1 MNKAFE
7 ASRPGAADSAG
18 SAALDARLDHTLD
31 RANSDVVLIV
41 DDVPDNLSV
50 LHDAL
55 DESGYTVLVATS
67 GEAALQRARQAL
79 PDIVLLDAM
88 MPGMDGFE
96 VARRLKG
103 TAETAHI
110 PIIFMTG
117 LTETE
122 YLVAALEAGGV
133 DYVTKPIKP
142 KEVMARMGVHL
153 QGARRARQEAR
164 QAGQA
169 RNALDAFG
177 YASITVRLSGN
188 TAGEAGDGKLIW
200 QTPLA
205 RELLMRYYGTSAP
218 QTPEP
223 VLSWLRRHV
232 ADARRQI
239 EPPRLSIE
247 QGPRRLTFR
256 LHQQTGDGEGIGEPD
271 ADNREAAGLGDWLIV
286 MRETSEDAIVEAMSL
301 SFKLTA
307 REAEVLYWV
316 VKGKINRDIGEI
328 LGASPA
334 TVKKHLERVY
344 VKLGVETRTAAA
356 GMAMNRIRQLHPQF
370 EG

>member
-1 MNKAFE
+1 M
-7 ASRPGAADSAG
+7 GAMPDERMHQ
-18 SAALDARLDHTLD
+18 ALDRS
-31 RANSDVVLIV
+31 NSDVVLIV

-67 GEAALQRARQAL
+67 GEAALKTARQAV

-96 VARRLKG
+96 VARRLKAM
-103 TAETAHI
+103 AETAHI
-110 PIIFMTG
+110 PIVFMTG

-122 YLVAALEAGGV
+122 HLVAALASGGV

-153 QGARRARQEAR
+153 QGARAARQQAQ

-177 YASITVRLSGN
+177 YASITVRLVGQDDAM
-188 TAGEAGDGKLIW
+188 AGRLIW

-205 RELLMRYYGTSAP
+205 RDLLKRYYGTSAP
-218 QTPEP
+218 AIPQP
-223 VLSWLRRHV
+223 VLDWLRRHLV
-232 ADARRQI
+232 DAGRQI
-239 EPPRLSIE
+239 EPPRLSVE
-247 QGPRRLTFR
+247 QGARRLTFR
-256 LHQQTGDGEGIGEPD
+256 LHQRTDD
-271 ADNREAAGLGDWLIV
+271 AADSGGGADWLIV
-286 MRETSEDAIVEAMSL
+286 MREISEEAVVEAMSL

-316 VKGKINRDIGEI
+316 VKGKINRDIADI
-328 LGASPA
+328 VGASPA

-344 VKLGVETRTAAA
+344 AKLGVETRTAAA

>member
-1 MNKAFE
+1 MRENSFR
-7 ASRPGAADSAG
+7 SNSN
-18 SAALDARLDHTLD
+18 HLD
-31 RANSDVVLIV
+31 RVLDRSSSDVVLIV

-55 DESGYTVLVATS
+55 DESGYTVLVATN
-67 GEAALQRARQAL
+67 GEDALQRARQAL

-96 VARRLKG
+96 VAKRLK
-103 TAETAHI
+103 ALPETAHI
-110 PIIFMTG
+110 PIVFMTG

-122 YLVAALEAGGV
+122 HLVAALEAGAV

-169 RNALDAFG
+169 RSALDAFG
-177 YASITVRLSGN
+177 YASITVRMSGQE
-188 TAGEAGDGKLIW
+188 GEGKLIW

-205 RELLMRYYGTSAP
+205 RDLLLAYYGTSAP
-218 QTPEP
+218 GVPEP
-223 VLSWLRRHV
+223 LLNWLRRHV
-232 ADARRQI
+232 LGTVPQV

-247 QGPRRLTFR
+247 MGKRRLSFR
-256 LHQQTGDGEGIGEPD
+256 LHQRTDDAVDGDEGGGETG
-271 ADNREAAGLGDWLIV
+271 GDWLIV
-286 MRETSEDAIVEAMSL
+286 MRETSEDAVVEAMSL

-316 VKGKINRDIGEI
+316 IKGKINRDIADI
-328 LGASPA
+328 LGTSPG

-344 VKLGVETRTAAA
+344 AKLGVETRTAAA
-356 GMAMNRIRQLHPQF
+356 SMAMNRIKQLHPQF

>member
-1 MNKAFE
+1 MNLM
-7 ASRPGAADSAG
+7 PDS
-18 SAALDARLDHTLD
+18 RLDRTLD

-41 DDVPDNLSV
+41 DDVPDNLAV

-67 GEAALQRARQAL
+67 GEAALQRARQAV

-96 VARRLKG
+96 VARRLK
-103 TAETAHI
+103 AMPETAHI

-122 YLVAALEAGGV
+122 HLVAALQAGGV

-177 YASITVRLSGN
+177 YASMTVRMHADGK
-188 TAGEAGDGKLIW
+188 EDGKLIW

-205 RELLMRYYGTSAP
+205 RELLMRYYGTTAP
-218 QTPEP
+218 QTPQP
-223 VLSWLRRHV
+223 VLDWLRRHL
-232 ADARRQI
+232 ADAELQI
-239 EPPRLSIE
+239 EPPRLTVE

-256 LHQQTGDGEGIGEPD
+256 LHQQTEGSDSG
-271 ADNREAAGLGDWLIV
+271 GDWLIV
-286 MRETSEDAIVEAMSL
+286 MREISDDAVVEAIAL

-316 VKGKINRDIGEI
+316 VKGKVNRDIGDI

-334 TVKKHLERVY
+334 TIKKHLERVY
-344 VKLGVETRTAAA
+344 AKLGVETRTAAA
-356 GMAMNRIRQLHPQF
+356 GRAMNRIRQLHPQF
-370 EG
+370 EC

>member
-1 MNKAFE
+1 M
-7 ASRPGAADSAG
+7 SRTRPLSQ
-18 SAALDARLDHTLD
+18 TLD

-55 DESGYTVLVATS
+55 DESGYTVLLATH
-67 GEAALQRARQAL
+67 GEAALQRAGQAL

-96 VARRLKG
+96 VAKRLK
-103 TAETAHI
+103 ADARTAHI

-117 LTETE
+117 LLDTE
-122 YLVAALEAGGV
+122 YLVAALESGGV

-142 KEVMARMGVHL
+142 KEVLARMSVHL
-153 QGARRARQEAR
+153 QSAREKR
-164 QAGQA
+164 QA

-177 YASITVRLSGN
+177 YATITVRVS
-188 TAGEAGDGKLIW
+188 DGKLMW

-205 RELLMRYYGTSAP
+205 RDLLLQYYGTSAP
-218 QTPEP
+218 QTPEA
-223 VLSWLRRHV
+223 VLTWLRRNLP
-232 ADARRQI
+232 DAERQI
-239 EPPRLSIE
+239 EPPRLSCE
-247 QGPRRLTFR
+247 SPGHGARRLTFR
-256 LHQQTGDGEGIGEPD
+256 LHQQTGDD
-271 ADNREAAGLGDWLIV
+271 DWLII
-286 MRETSEDAIVEAMSL
+286 MREESDETVIQAISL

-316 VKGKINRDIGEI
+316 VKGKINRDIGDI
-328 LGASPA
+328 LGTSPM
-334 TVKKHLERVY
+334 TVKKHLERVFA
-344 VKLGVETRTAAA
+344 KLGVETRTAAA
-356 GMAMNRIRQLHPQF
+356 GMAMSRIRLLHPQF

>member
-1 MNKAFE
+1 V
-7 ASRPGAADSAG
+7 
-18 SAALDARLDHTLD
+18 TTVLD
-31 RANSDVVLIV
+31 RGDSDLVLIV

-67 GEAALQRARQAL
+67 GEAALQCAAQAL

-96 VARRLKG
+96 VAKRLKADPL
-103 TAETAHI
+103 TAQI

-122 YLVAALEAGGV
+122 HLVAALEAGGV

-142 KEVMARMGVHL
+142 KEVLARMGVHL
-153 QGARRARQEAR
+153 QSAR
-164 QAGQA
+164 QARQT

-177 YASITVRLSGN
+177 YASITVRP
-188 TAGEAGDGKLIW
+188 GDGRLMW

-205 RELLMRYYGTSAP
+205 RDLLETYYGTSAP
-218 QTPEP
+218 ETPAP
-223 VLSWLRRHV
+223 ILDWLRRHLQ
-232 ADARRQI
+232 DAERQI
-239 EPPRLSIE
+239 EPPRLTAE
-247 QGPRRLTFR
+247 LGARRLSIR
-256 LHQQTGDGEGIGEPD
+256 LHQQTGDD
-271 ADNREAAGLGDWLIV
+271 DWLIV
-286 MRETSEDAIVEAMSL
+286 MREVSDAAIIESMSL
-301 SFKLTA
+301 AFKLTA

-316 VKGKINRDIGEI
+316 VKGKINRDIADI

-334 TVKKHLERVY
+334 TVKKHMERIFA
-344 VKLGVETRTAAA
+344 KLGVETRTAAA
-356 GMAMNRIRQLHPQF
+356 GMAMNRIRQLHPHF

>member
-1 MNKAFE
+1 MSA
-7 ASRPGAADSAG
+7 RPQQLPGAAF
-18 SAALDARLDHTLD
+18 D
-31 RANSDVVLIV
+31 RATSEVVLIV

-67 GEAALQRARQAL
+67 GEAALQRVLQVV

-96 VARRLKG
+96 LARRLKSS
-103 TAETAHI
+103 AATAHI

-122 YLVAALEAGGV
+122 YLVAALESGGV

-142 KEVMARMGVHL
+142 KEVLARMGVHM
-153 QGARRARQEAR
+153 QGARQARQT
-164 QAGQA
+164 

-177 YASITVRLSGN
+177 YASITVRAS
-188 TAGEAGDGKLIW
+188 DGKLMW

-205 RELLMRYYGTSAP
+205 RELLMAYYGTSSP
-218 QTPEP
+218 QTPQA
-223 VLSWLRRHV
+223 VVDWLRRHLK
-232 ADARRQI
+232 DALNQI
-239 EPPRLSIE
+239 EPPRLTAE
-247 QGPRRLTFR
+247 LGARRLTFR
-256 LHQQTGDGEGIGEPD
+256 LHQQTGDE
-271 ADNREAAGLGDWLIV
+271 DWLIV
-286 MRETSEDAIVEAMSL
+286 MREVSDTAVIEAMSL
-301 SFKLTA
+301 YFKLTH

-316 VKGKINRDIGEI
+316 VKGKINRDIADI

-334 TVKKHLERVY
+334 TIKKHLERIFA
-344 VKLGVETRTAAA
+344 KLGVETRTAAA
-356 GMAMNRIRQLHPQF
+356 GMAMTRIRQLHPQF
-370 EG
+370 EA

>member
-1 MNKAFE
+1 MG
-7 ASRPGAADSAG
+7 SGPDTGQTPGRKVDRG
-18 SAALDARLDHTLD
+18 LDHTLD

-55 DESGYTVLVATS
+55 DESGYTVLVATR
-67 GEAALQRARQAL
+67 GEAALQCALQAL

-96 VARRLKG
+96 VARRLKA
-103 TAETAHI
+103 TPQTAHI

-177 YASITVRLSGN
+177 YASITVRMGSADGK
-188 TAGEAGDGKLIW
+188 GDGRLIW

-205 RELLMRYYGTSAP
+205 RDLLMRYYGTSAP

-223 VLSWLRRHV
+223 VLNWLRRHL
-232 ADARRQI
+232 AEAERQI
-239 EPPRLSIE
+239 EPPRLTVE
-247 QGPRRLTFR
+247 LGPRRLTFR
-256 LHQQTGDGEGIGEPD
+256 LHQQTGDGEG
-271 ADNREAAGLGDWLIV
+271 DWLIV
-286 MRETSEDAIVEAMSL
+286 MREISDDAVVEAMSL

-316 VKGKINRDIGEI
+316 VKGKINRDIADI

-344 VKLGVETRTAAA
+344 AKLGVETRTAAA

>member
-1 MNKAFE
+1 MSSVLE
-7 ASRPGAADSAG
+7 SVSV
-18 SAALDARLDHTLD
+18 LDRRLDQTLD

-55 DESGYTVLVATS
+55 DESGYTVLVATG
-67 GEAALQRARQAL
+67 GEAALQRALQAL

-96 VARRLKG
+96 VAKRLKAM
-103 TAETAHI
+103 AETAHI

-122 YLVAALEAGGV
+122 HLVAALEAGGV

-177 YASITVRLSGN
+177 YASITVRMGG
-188 TAGEAGDGKLIW
+188 TADGKLIW

-205 RELLMRYYGTSAP
+205 RDLLMRYYGTSAP

-223 VLSWLRRHV
+223 VLNWLRRHLV
-232 ADARRQI
+232 EAERQI
-239 EPPRLSIE
+239 EPPRLAVE
-247 QGPRRLTFR
+247 FGPRRLTFR
-256 LHQQTGDGEGIGEPD
+256 LHQQTGDGDGSD
-271 ADNREAAGLGDWLIV
+271 DWLIV
-286 MRETSEDAIVEAMSL
+286 MREISDDAVVEAMSL

-316 VKGKINRDIGEI
+316 VKGKTNRDIGDI
-328 LGASPA
+328 LGSSPA

-344 VKLGVETRTAAA
+344 AKLGVETRTAAA

>member
-1 MNKAFE
+1 MN
-7 ASRPGAADSAG
+7 
-18 SAALDARLDHTLD
+18 ARIDFD
-31 RANSDVVLIV
+31 RATSPVVLIV

-55 DESGYTVLVATS
+55 DESGYTVLVATG
-67 GEAALQRARQAL
+67 GEAALQRAAQAL

-103 TAETAHI
+103 APATAHI

-122 YLVAALEAGGV
+122 HLVAALEAGGV

-142 KEVMARMGVHL
+142 KEVLARMGVHM
-153 QGARRARQEAR
+153 QGARQARQT
-164 QAGQA
+164 

-177 YASITVRLSGN
+177 YASITVRAS
-188 TAGEAGDGKLIW
+188 DGKLMW

-205 RELLMRYYGTSAP
+205 RELLMAYYGTRAPDAP
-218 QTPEP
+218 QP
-223 VLSWLRRHV
+223 VIDWLRRHLK
-232 ADARRQI
+232 DAERQI
-239 EPPRLSIE
+239 EPPRLTAE
-247 QGPRRLTFR
+247 LGARRLTFR
-256 LHQQTGDGEGIGEPD
+256 LHQQTGDD
-271 ADNREAAGLGDWLIV
+271 DWLIV
-286 MRETSEDAIVEAMSL
+286 MREVSDTAVIEAMSL

-316 VKGKINRDIGEI
+316 VKGKINRDIADIIGS
-328 LGASPA
+328 SPA
-334 TVKKHLERVY
+334 TVKKHLERVFA
-344 VKLGVETRTAAA
+344 KLGVETRTSAA
-356 GMAMNRIRQLHPQF
+356 GMAMTRIRQLHPQF

>member
-1 MNKAFE
+1 M
-7 ASRPGAADSAG
+7 SSLHP
-18 SAALDARLDHTLD
+18 TLD

-67 GEAALQRARQAL
+67 GEAALRRAAQAL
-79 PDIVLLDAM
+79 PDIVLLDAL
-88 MPGMDGFE
+88 MPGIDGFE
-96 VARRLKG
+96 VARQLK
-103 TAETAHI
+103 ANVATAHI

-122 YLVAALEAGGV
+122 HLVAALEAGAV

-142 KEVMARMGVHL
+142 KEVLARMHVHL
-153 QGARRARQEAR
+153 ANARQARRARQEAS

-177 YASITVRLSGN
+177 YASMTVRAS
-188 TAGEAGDGKLIW
+188 DGKLMW
-200 QTPLA
+200 QTALA
-205 RELLMRYYGTSAP
+205 RELLTQYYGGGAP
-218 QTPEP
+218 YIQALAPPE
-223 VLSWLRRHV
+223 VVQWLQRHLP
-232 ADARRQI
+232 DARQQI
-239 EPPRLSIE
+239 EPPRLSVAR
-247 QGPRRLTFR
+247 GTRRLTFR
-256 LHQQTGDGEGIGEPD
+256 LHQQTGDSEGG
-271 ADNREAAGLGDWLIV
+271 GDWLIV
-286 MRETSEDAIVEAMSL
+286 MQEVSDSAVIEAMSL

-316 VKGKINRDIGEI
+316 VKGKINRDIADI
-328 LGASPA
+328 LGTSPA
-334 TVKKHLERVY
+334 TIKKHLERIHA
-344 VKLGVETRTAAA
+344 KLGVETRTAAA
-356 GMAMNRIRQLHPQF
+356 AMALGRIRQLHPQF